1 MSLLFPRALAL
12 IAWMHGSL
20 VSAQETPP
28 VPTATEAAMSI
39 VAVEH
44 WKDQRRQSI
53 TSGFFVA
60 APDAQQHWILGYL
73 AEAEANTTYQI
84 ALGRTMVEG
93 ILLAHDASLHLALF
107 KLNPTSRKLPLTIAD
122 HSLRAEQAG
131 ALIALM
137 NADSS
142 PGTPTTL
149 GRFAC
154 KEPLAPLTSTHLRL
168 HIAAATTNAGAP
180 VFDESL
186 HIVGMLGS
194 QVPNTLDCFHA
205 IPAEQL
211 NKFLRDIRTHGK
223 PTQPWLG
230 IAVTKTSPAPII
242 TGCRESSP
250 ALAAGL
256 EAGDLVLSLGPA
268 RITTLQDLIDATE
281 LLSINQEVEMKIL
294 RGQQIKL
301 LKITPRLKPEIA
313 I

>member
-1 MSLLFPRALAL
+1 MKLLLPRALAL
-12 IAWMHGSL
+12 IAWMHGPV

-28 VPTATEAAMSI
+28 ALAATEAAMSI

-44 WKDQRRQSI
+44 WKDQKRQAI

-60 APDAQQHWILGYL
+60 SPDPQQHWILGYL
-73 AEAEANTTYQI
+73 PEAEEHTTYQI
-84 ALGRTMVEG
+84 ALGRTMVGG

-107 KLNPTSRKLPLTIAD
+107 KINPTSRKLPLAIAD
-122 HSLRAEQAG
+122 RSPPSEQAS

-137 NADSS
+137 NAEST
-142 PGTPTTL
+142 PGTPATL

-154 KEPLAPLTSTHLRL
+154 REPFAPFGSSHLRI
-168 HIAAATTNAGAP
+168 HITAATTNAGAP

-186 HIVGMLGS
+186 RIVGMLGR

-205 IPAEQL
+205 IPAERL
-211 NKFLRDIRTHGK
+211 NKFLQDIRTHGK
-223 PTQPWLG
+223 PIQPWLG

-256 EAGDLVLSLGPA
+256 EAGDLVLSLGPV

-281 LLSINQEVEMKIL
+281 LLPINQDVEIKIL
-294 RGQQIKL
+294 RGREIKI
-301 LKITPRLKPEIA
+301 LKITPRLKPDIA

>member
-1 MSLLFPRALAL
+1 MKQLIPRALAL
-12 IAWMHGSL
+12 IAWMHGFEI
-20 VSAQETPP
+20 SAQEAPP
-28 VPTATEAAMSI
+28 VIAATEAAMSI

-44 WKDQRRQSI
+44 WKDLKRQAI

-60 APDAQQHWILGYL
+60 SPDPQQHWILGYL
-73 AEAEANTTYQI
+73 AKAEENTTYQI
-84 ALGRTMVEG
+84 ALGRTMVG
-93 ILLAHDASLHLALF
+93 GVLLAYDASLHLALF

-122 HSLRAEQAG
+122 HSPPPEQAG

-137 NADSS
+137 NADST
-142 PGTPTTL
+142 PGTPATL

-154 KEPLAPLTSTHLRL
+154 RESSAPFGSSHLRI
-168 HIAAATTNAGAP
+168 HIAAASTNAGAP

-186 HIVGMLGS
+186 HIVGMLGH

-205 IPAEQL
+205 IPAERL
-211 NKFLRDIRTHGK
+211 HKFLQDIRTHGK
-223 PTQPWLG
+223 PMQPWLG

-256 EAGDLVLSLGPA
+256 EAGDLVLSLGPT

-281 LLSINQEVEMKIL
+281 LLPINQDVEIKIL

-301 LKITPRLKPEIA
+301 LKITPRLKPDIA